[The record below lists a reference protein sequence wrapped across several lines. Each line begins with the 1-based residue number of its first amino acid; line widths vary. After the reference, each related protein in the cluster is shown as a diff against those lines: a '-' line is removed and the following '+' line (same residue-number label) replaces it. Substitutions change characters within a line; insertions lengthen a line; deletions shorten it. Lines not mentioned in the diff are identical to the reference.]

1 MAMDGLSAMRAYA
14 AAAKSAGMGG
24 ATGIEDG
31 NDASVSFGNMLQNA
45 VSSAQRAGA
54 VAETAAMNSAVGRA
68 DIVDVAT
75 AVAAAET
82 TLQTMV
88 AVRDEVIRAYQD
100 IMRMPI

>member
-1 MAMDGLSAMRAYA
+1 MDSLAALRAYA
-14 AAAKSAGMGG
+14 AAAGTSGPAAGGG
-24 ATGIEDG
+24 VEAGD
-31 NDASVSFGNMLQNA
+31 DALAFGNLVQNA
-45 VSSAQRAGA
+45 IGTAQRAGA
-54 VAETAAMNSAVGRA
+54 TAESAAMSAAVGRA